1 MQFFTYAK
9 LHSPKP
15 TVSPPSSSPHYPELY
30 KEQVPILTGNSQLH
44 PAKELDQMSHH
55 VPWPSA
61 AQKSQSHWA
70 E

>member
-9 LHSPKP
+9 LHSPKLR
-15 TVSPPSSSPHYPELY
+15 VPPSFSPHYPELY
-30 KEQVPILTGNSQLH
+30 EEQVSILTDNSQLH

-61 AQKSQSHWA
+61 AWESQSHWA
-70 E
+70 G

>member
-1 MQFFTYAK
+1 MQIFTYAK
-9 LHSPKP
+9 APQPQTHSA
-15 TVSPPSSSPHYPELY
+15 PSSSPHDPELDE
-30 KEQVPILTGNSQLH
+30 EQVSILTDNSQLR

-61 AQKSQSHWA
+61 AWELQSHWA